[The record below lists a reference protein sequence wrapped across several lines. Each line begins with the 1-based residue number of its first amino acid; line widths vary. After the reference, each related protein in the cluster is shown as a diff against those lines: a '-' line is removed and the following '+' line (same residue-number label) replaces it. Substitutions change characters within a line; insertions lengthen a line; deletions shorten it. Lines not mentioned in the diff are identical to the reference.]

1 MITQTLSRLLL
12 LCVLLCTSSVFADTQ
27 RPKIGLVLGGGGAAG
42 TAHVGVLK
50 VLEENQIPIDV
61 IAGTSMGAIVGSLY
75 ASGLKAGEIEKI
87 VNTLDWPEL
96 FNDQVSRRDQSF
108 HRKQEMSSFFDS
120 FTVGANRNGVQLP
133 RGAVK
138 GQKLTFELRRLL
150 DHVSHIQNFDQ
161 LPIPFRAVATD
172 IENGQAVVLSQG
184 NLPTSVR
191 ASMSIPGL
199 FPPVEINGRLLVD
212 GFVANNIPVNIA
224 QQMGAD
230 ILIVV
235 GIPTEYKNKQELGSA
250 LDIALQSMRLMMAKS
265 STPQLQNIS
274 QPHIIIQP
282 NMDGIGSLD
291 FDRVKDAMTLGE
303 KQARAQE
310 PELLKLT
317 EGLRGKVQQQT
328 ATAPTRE
335 SFKGVIDSIKLENS
349 SVLKDEILTKRLG
362 LKAGDVL
369 SLKKLQEGLDAIYA
383 LGYFEVVDYQLIP
396 TKDNH
401 FQLIVNAQKDP
412 IGDRTLRGG
421 FSLSDDFDGNAT
433 YQAGLEYSMKGLN
446 PLGGEAKASVIIGDS
461 TALSAEFFQPLNK
474 YSGSFWNLTTNY
486 QESDVFI
493 YEDGSS
499 VRTAEARLAESGV
512 HLDFGR
518 EFDNTSEA
526 RVGLF
531 YRNLEATLKTG
542 SIEFP
547 SDSFNLAGLSFEY
560 HEDTLNDRNFPDEG
574 LWKDVTLDLGLSAL
588 GSDDDYQRLDIQMGK
603 AWKKD
608 KHHFI
613 ASASAGTTFADDT
626 IITERFELG
635 GFARMSGLEDGQ
647 LRGNHYAHGV
657 VSYYYDVIGLS
668 KIANVNA
675 GVLLEAGNTW
685 IEAGDI
691 DPSDLKLSGAAF
703 LGANTLIGPAYLGV
717 GMTEGY
723 DQRYFLQ
730 FGRAF

>member
-1 MITQTLSRLLL
+1 MITQTLPRLLL

-401 FQLIVNAQKDP
+401 FQLTVNAQKDP

-474 YSGSFWNLTTNY
+474 YSGSFWNLSTNY

-499 VRTAEARLAESGV
+499 VRTAEARLAESGI

-531 YRNLEATLKTG
+531 YRNLDATLKTG

-703 LGANTLIGPAYLGV
+703 LGANTIIGPAYLGV

>member
-12 LCVLLCTSSVFADTQ
+12 LCVLLWTSSVFADTQ

-50 VLEENQIPIDV
+50 VLEENQIPIDM

-75 ASGLKAGEIEKI
+75 ASGLKAAEIEKI

-120 FTVGANRNGVQLP
+120 FTVGAGRGGVKLP

-199 FPPVEINGRLLVD
+199 FPPVEINDRLLVD

-235 GIPTEYKNKQELGSA
+235 GIPTEYKTKQELGSA
-250 LDIALQSMRLMMAKS
+250 VDIALQSMYLMMSKS
-265 STPQLQNIS
+265 STPQLQNIP
-274 QPHIIIQP
+274 QPHIIMQP
-282 NMDGIGSLD
+282 NMDGISSLN
-291 FDRVKDAMTLGE
+291 FDRVKDAMILGE
-303 KQARAQE
+303 RQARAQV

-317 EGLRGKVQQQT
+317 EGLRGNAQQQT
-328 ATAPTRE
+328 AKAPTQE
-335 SFKGVIDSIKLENS
+335 AFKGIIDSIKIENS
-349 SVLKDEILTKRLG
+349 SVLKDEILSKRLG

-369 SLKKLQEGLDAIYA
+369 SLKQLQKGLDAIYA

-401 FQLIVNAQKDP
+401 FQLVVSAQKDP

-433 YQAGLEYSMKGLN
+433 YQAGLAYSMKGLN
-446 PLGGEAKASVIIGDS
+446 ALGGEAKASVTIGDS
-461 TALSAEFFQPLNK
+461 TALSAEFFQPFNK
-474 YSGSFWNLTTNY
+474 YSGSFWNLRTDY

-493 YEDGSS
+493 YENGSS
-499 VRTAEARLAESGV
+499 VRSAEARLAESGV

-531 YRNLEATLKTG
+531 YRNIDATLKTG
-542 SIEFP
+542 SIELP

-588 GSDDDYQRLDIQMGK
+588 GSDDNYQRLDIQMGK
-603 AWKKD
+603 AWKND

-626 IITERFELG
+626 IVTERFELG
-635 GFARMSGLEDGQ
+635 GFARMSGLEEGQ
-647 LRGNHYAHGV
+647 LRGNHYAHGL
-657 VSYYYDVIGLS
+657 VSYYYDVLGLS
-668 KIANVNA
+668 KIATVNA
-675 GVLLEAGNTW
+675 GILLEAGNAWT
-685 IEAGDI
+685 EAGDI
-691 DPSDLKLSGAAF
+691 DPGDLKLSGAAF
-703 LGANTLIGPAYLGV
+703 LGANTIIGPAYLGV
-717 GMTEGY
+717 GMTDGY

>member
-474 YSGSFWNLTTNY
+474 YSGSFWNLSTNY

-499 VRTAEARLAESGV
+499 VRTAEARLAESGI

-531 YRNLEATLKTG
+531 YRNLDATLKTG

-703 LGANTLIGPAYLGV
+703 LGANTIIGPAYLGV

>member
-1 MITQTLSRLLL
+1 MITQTLFRLLL
-12 LCVLLCTSSVFADTQ
+12 LCALLCTSSVFADTQ

-50 VLEENQIPIDV
+50 VLEENQIPIDM

-75 ASGLKAGEIEKI
+75 ASGLKAAEIEKI

-120 FTVGANRNGVQLP
+120 FTVGAGRGGVKLP

-199 FPPVEINGRLLVD
+199 FPPVEINDRLLVD

-235 GIPTEYKNKQELGSA
+235 GIPTEYKTKQELGSA
-250 LDIALQSMRLMMAKS
+250 VDIALQSMYLMMSKS
-265 STPQLQNIS
+265 STPQLQNIP
-274 QPHIIIQP
+274 QPHIIMQP
-282 NMDGIGSLD
+282 NMDGISSLN
-291 FDRVKDAMTLGE
+291 FDRVKDAMILGE
-303 KQARAQE
+303 RQARAQV

-317 EGLRGKVQQQT
+317 EGLRGNAQQQT
-328 ATAPTRE
+328 AKAPTQE
-335 SFKGVIDSIKLENS
+335 AFKGIIDSIKIENS
-349 SVLKDEILTKRLG
+349 SVLKDEILSKRLG

-369 SLKKLQEGLDAIYA
+369 SLKQLQKGLDAIYA

-401 FQLIVNAQKDP
+401 FQLVVSAQKDP

-421 FSLSDDFDGNAT
+421 FSLSDNFDGNAT
-433 YQAGLEYSMKGLN
+433 YQAGLAYSMKGLN
-446 PLGGEAKASVIIGDS
+446 ALGGEAKASVTIGDS
-461 TALSAEFFQPLNK
+461 AALSAEFFQPLNK
-474 YSGSFWNLTTNY
+474 YSGSFWNLRTDY

-499 VRTAEARLAESGV
+499 VRSAEARLAESGV

-531 YRNLEATLKTG
+531 YRNLDATLKTG
-542 SIEFP
+542 SIELP

-588 GSDDDYQRLDIQMGK
+588 GSDDNYQRLDIQMGK

-626 IITERFELG
+626 ILTERFELG
-635 GFARMSGLEDGQ
+635 GFARMSGLEEGQ
-647 LRGNHYAHGV
+647 LRGNHYAHGL
-657 VSYYYDVIGLS
+657 VSYYYDVLGLS
-668 KIANVNA
+668 KIATVNA
-675 GVLLEAGNTW
+675 GILLEAGNAWT
-685 IEAGDI
+685 EAGDI
-691 DPSDLKLSGAAF
+691 DPGDLKLSGAAF
-703 LGANTLIGPAYLGV
+703 LGANTIIGPAYLGV
-717 GMTEGY
+717 GMTDGY

>member
-474 YSGSFWNLTTNY
+474 YSGSFWNLSTNY

>member
-50 VLEENQIPIDV
+50 VLEENQIPIDM

-75 ASGLKAGEIEKI
+75 ASGLKATEIEKI
-87 VNTLDWPEL
+87 VNTLDWAEL

-526 RVGLF
+526 RIGLF
-531 YRNLEATLKTG
+531 YRNLDATLKTG

-723 DQRYFLQ
+723 NQRYFLQ

>member
-1 MITQTLSRLLL
+1 
-12 LCVLLCTSSVFADTQ
+12 VLLCTSSVFADTQ

-50 VLEENQIPIDV
+50 VLEENQIPIDM

-87 VNTLDWPEL
+87 VNTLDWAEL

-120 FTVGANRNGVQLP
+120 FTVGANRSGVKLP

-250 LDIALQSMRLMMAKS
+250 LDIALQSMNLMMAKS

-282 NMDGIGSLD
+282 KMDDIGSLN
-291 FDRVKDAMTLGE
+291 FDRVKDAMALGE

-317 EGLRGKVQQQT
+317 EGLRGKAQQQT

-401 FQLIVNAQKDP
+401 FQLVVSAQKDP

-531 YRNLEATLKTG
+531 YRNLDATLKTG
-542 SIEFP
+542 AIEFP

-626 IITERFELG
+626 IVTERFELG

-703 LGANTLIGPAYLGV
+703 LGANTIIGPAYLGV

>member
-310 PELLKLT
+310 TELLKLT

-401 FQLIVNAQKDP
+401 FQLIVSAQKDP